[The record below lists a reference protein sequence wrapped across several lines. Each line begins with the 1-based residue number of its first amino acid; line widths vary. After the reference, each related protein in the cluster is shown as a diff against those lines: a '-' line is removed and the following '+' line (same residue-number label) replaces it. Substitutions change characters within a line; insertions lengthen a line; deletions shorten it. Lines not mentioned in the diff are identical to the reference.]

1 MNSKKPIFKALAI
14 TLFFSLITSLGGC
27 GTSSPEGGES
37 TEDGTTTEQPTSE
50 EDEEENEDTEKKY
63 WKKLS
68 WFNDSDVRLSSNL

>member
-37 TEDGTTTEQPTSE
+37 TEGGTTTEEPTSE
-50 EDEEENEDTEKKY
+50 EEKEKP
-63 WKKLS
+63 
-68 WFNDSDVRLSSNL
+68 